1 MSDARET
8 VPCTHDM
15 VFLRTAALDGGS
27 HNGFLWPREIGA
39 LVEAPDWDPAPKCGG
54 GLHGIADGLGDWALM
69 QGPADTDALWYVCGA
84 RRAEAVE
91 IDGKVKVPRCVVL
104 YVGAFAGAMEMIAP
118 FMSRAMLALVERRH
132 ADATPEGPRA
142 TGESGAASATGW
154 SGAASATGWSGAASV
169 TGVRGAASAT
179 GGSGAASATGGR
191 GAASATGESGAASA
205 TGWSGAASV
214 TGARGAASATGQDGV
229 ALAAGWH
236 SRGMVGES
244 CLLVLVE
251 RNGDGRIVH
260 HFAALAGTCGIE
272 AGRWYELREGVP
284 VDVTGQQS

>member
-8 VPCTHDM
+8 VPFTHDM

-69 QGPADTDALWYVCGA
+69 RGPADTDALWYVCGA

-132 ADATPEGPRA
+132 ADATPEGDRA
-142 TGESGAASATGW
+142 TGE
-154 SGAASATGWSGAASV
+154 
-169 TGVRGAASAT
+169 
-179 GGSGAASATGGR
+179 SGAASATGGR
-191 GAASATGESGAASA
+191 GAASATGERGAASATGVSGAASA
-205 TGWSGAASV
+205 TGVRGAASATGGRGAASV
-214 TGARGAASATGQDGV
+214 TGGRGAASATGQDGV